1 MHSLKPSQAL
11 SLLAMSDEAA
21 VRVGHFSP
29 DAPNV
34 DVLVNGEVAFEDL
47 AFEEVT
53 EYAELPAGT
62 HDVAVA
68 PSGTE
73 DAVLELTLDIEADT
87 SYSAFATG
95 EVGEESL
102 QCSVFVDEPGDIA
115 DDQTHA
121 RLIHTSPDAPS
132 VNVQVADGG
141 PVLCEDIGFREA
153 SGYVPVDAGS
163 YDLEVVP
170 TGSSDP
176 ALSLPDTE
184 LAPGTAVSA
193 VAVGKLED
201 GSLGALFAED
211 AA

>member
-1 MHSLKPSQAL
+1 V
-11 SLLAMSDEAA
+11 SDQAA

-34 DVLVNGEVAFEDL
+34 DIRVNGEIAFEDL
-47 AFEEVT
+47 AFEAVS
-53 EYAELPAGT
+53 EYAELPAGS
-62 HDVAVA
+62 HDVSVA
-68 PSGTE
+68 PHGSE
-73 DAVLELTLDIEADT
+73 DAVLEVTLDVEADA

-102 QCSVFVDEPGDIA
+102 QCSVFADEPGDIA

-121 RLIHTSPDAPS
+121 RFIHASPDAPA

-141 PVLCEDIGFREA
+141 PVLCEEIGFRET

-170 TGSSDP
+170 AGGDDP

-184 LAPGTAVSA
+184 LPAGAAVSA
-193 VAVGKLED
+193 IAVGQLAD
-201 GSLGALFAED
+201 DSLGAQIEVD
-211 AA
+211 AS